1 MYFVYLNVIRGTVE
15 VTLEP
20 TMRLRV
26 KDERSNPK
34 VSDPG
39 FSSPWSASRK
49 IVMQADFMKIY

>member
-1 MYFVYLNVIRGTVE
+1 MYLNVIRGTVE

-39 FSSPWSASRK
+39 FSGPWSASRK

>member
-39 FSSPWSASRK
+39 FSGPWSASRK